1 MMISECYFRS
11 SAEVSKINI
20 IYLMDNGD
28 FMPEI
33 SLDTNYVENVLS
45 RNNYIPDD
53 NIVTVV
59 FLALSLKKPILI
71 EGPPGTGKTELSK
84 AISRA
89 FERDFFR
96 IQCYEGITFEQ
107 IVGEWNYQKQL
118 LHLEMSKKIETEGD
132 VFSEEFFIKRPLLS
146 GFMNEKPSVILID
159 EIDKADE
166 EVESFLLQALGEKQI
181 TVNDLGTFNLKNDLL
196 VIMTSNSQR
205 QLLDETKDRCLYLYI
220 DYPTF
225 EREVEIVKSHVPDAS
240 LNLIKSVVR
249 AMQKIRKLSLIKV
262 PSIRATVDWI
272 NSLMIFGKEDLD
284 DDSFK
289 KTINVVIKNEDDKDK
304 VIESFKLD

>member
-1 MMISECYFRS
+1 MSEN
-11 SAEVSKINI
+11 K
-20 IYLMDNGD
+20 
-28 FMPEI
+28 
-33 SLDTNYVENVLS
+33 LDTESVEKALAENK
-45 RNNYIPDD
+45 YIPDE
-53 NIVTVV
+53 NIITVV
-59 FLALSLKKPILI
+59 FLAISLKKPILI

-118 LHLEMSKKIETEGD
+118 LSLEMSKIKKTEED
-132 VFSEEFFIKRPLLS
+132 VFKEDFFIKRPLLS
-146 GFMNEKPSVILID
+146 AFMNKVPSVVLID

-181 TVNDLGTFNLKNDLL
+181 TVNDLGTFDLQNDLIF
-196 VIMTSNSQR
+196 IMTSNSQR

-225 EREVEIVKSHVPDAS
+225 EREVEIVKSHTPDAS
-240 LNLIKSVVR
+240 LKLIKSVVK
-249 AMQKIRKLSLIKV
+249 AIQKIRKLNLTKN
-262 PSIRATVDWI
+262 PSIRATIDWVRSI
-272 NSLMIFGKEDLD
+272 IIFNKNDLD
-284 DDSFK
+284 ADSFK
-289 KTINVVIKNEDDKDK
+289 KTINVVIKNEEDRKK
-304 VIESFKLD
+304 VLDNLKFK

>member
-1 MMISECYFRS
+1 MSEY
-11 SAEVSKINI
+11 K
-20 IYLMDNGD
+20 
-28 FMPEI
+28 
-33 SLDTNYVENVLS
+33 LDTENVEKVLAE
-45 RNNYIPDD
+45 NKYVPDD

-89 FERDFFR
+89 FRRDFFR

-118 LHLEMSKKIETEGD
+118 LSLEMSKIKKTEDD
-132 VFSEEFFIKRPLLS
+132 VFREEFFIKRPLLS
-146 GFMNEKPSVILID
+146 AFMNEKPSVILID

-181 TVNDLGTFNLKNDLL
+181 TVNDLGTFELQNDLI
-196 VIMTSNSQR
+196 VMMTSNSQR

-225 EREVEIVKSHVPDAS
+225 EREVEIVKSHTPEAS
-240 LNLIKSVVR
+240 LKLIKSVVK
-249 AMQKIRKLSLIKV
+249 AIQKIRKLNLTKN
-262 PSIRATVDWI
+262 PSIRATVDWVR
-272 NSLMIFGKEDLD
+272 SLMIFNKDDLD
-284 DDSFK
+284 KDSLE
-289 KTINVVIKNEDDKDK
+289 KTINVVIKNEDDRKK
-304 VIESFKLD
+304 VLDNLKLK

>member
-1 MMISECYFRS
+1 MS
-11 SAEVSKINI
+11 
-20 IYLMDNGD
+20 
-28 FMPEI
+28 EI
-33 SLDTNYVENVLS
+33 SLDTNYVESVLAE
-45 RNNYIPDD
+45 NNYIPDD

-118 LHLEMSKKIETEGD
+118 LHLEMSKKVETEGD

-146 GFMNEKPSVILID
+146 AFMNEKPSVVLID

-181 TVNDLGTFNLKNDLL
+181 TVNDLGTFDLKNDLL

-240 LNLIKSVVR
+240 LGLIKNVVR

-272 NSLMIFGKEDLD
+272 NSLLVFGKDDLD
-284 DDSFK
+284 DESFK
-289 KTINVVIKNEDDKDK
+289 KTINVVIKNEDDKNK

>member
-1 MMISECYFRS
+1 MS
-11 SAEVSKINI
+11 
-20 IYLMDNGD
+20 
-28 FMPEI
+28 EI
-33 SLDTNYVENVLS
+33 SLDTNYVKDVLIK
-45 RNNYIPDD
+45 NNYIPDD
-53 NIVTVV
+53 NIVMVV

-96 IQCYEGITFEQ
+96 VQCYEGITFEQ

-118 LHLEMSKKIETEGD
+118 LHLEMSKITKMKEKIEGENRDLD
-132 VFSEEFFIKRPLLS
+132 VFQEEFFIKRPLLS
-146 GFMNEKPSVILID
+146 SFMNENPSVMLID

-181 TVNDLGTFNLKNDLL
+181 TVNDLGTFDLKNDLL

-220 DYPTF
+220 DYPSF
-225 EREVEIVKSHVPDAS
+225 EREVEIVSAHVPEVS
-240 LNLIKSVVR
+240 RNLIKRVVST
-249 AMQKIRKLSLIKV
+249 MQKIRKLNLTKK

-272 NSLMIFGKEDLD
+272 RSITLSGEDVTEDSL
-284 DDSFK
+284 K
-289 KTINVVIKNEDDKDK
+289 KTVSVVLKNEEDKTK
-304 VIESFKLD
+304 LLENIQFK

>member
-1 MMISECYFRS
+1 MSE
-11 SAEVSKINI
+11 IN
-20 IYLMDNGD
+20 
-28 FMPEI
+28 
-33 SLDTNYVENVLS
+33 LDINHVDDILTQNS
-45 RNNYIPDD
+45 YIPDD
-53 NIVTVV
+53 NIITVV

-84 AISRA
+84 AISKA
-89 FERDFFR
+89 FERVFFR

-118 LHLEMSKKIETEGD
+118 LSLEMSKIKKYEDD
-132 VFSEEFFIKRPLLS
+132 VFKEDFFINRPLLS
-146 GFMNEKPSVILID
+146 AFMNEKPSIILID

-181 TVNDLGTFNLKNDLL
+181 TVNDLGTFELQNDLM

-240 LNLIKSVVR
+240 LNLIKEVVNAIQR
-249 AMQKIRKLSLIKV
+249 IRKLNLTKN
-262 PSIRATVDWI
+262 PSIRATVDWVR
-272 NSLMIFGKEDLD
+272 SLMIFKKENLD
-284 DDSFK
+284 SDSLK
-289 KTINVVIKNEDDKDK
+289 QTINVVIKNEDDRKK
-304 VIESFKLD
+304 VLDNLRLK

>member
-1 MMISECYFRS
+1 M
-11 SAEVSKINI
+11 SKNT
-20 IYLMDNGD
+20 LNT
-28 FMPEI
+28 
-33 SLDTNYVENVLS
+33 SYVEDVLTK
-45 RNNYIPDD
+45 NNYIPEE
-53 NIVTVV
+53 NIVTVT

-84 AISRA
+84 AISQA
-89 FERDFFR
+89 FGRDFFR

-118 LHLEMSKKIETEGD
+118 LSLEMSKKKETEADD
-132 VFSEEFFIKRPLLS
+132 VFLEEFFIKRPLLS
-146 GFMNEKPSVILID
+146 SFINEKDSVILID

-181 TVNDLGTFNLKNDLL
+181 TVNDLGTFDLKNDLL

-225 EREVEIVKSHVPDAS
+225 EREVAIVKSHSPEAPPS
-240 LNLIKSVVR
+240 LIENVVKVI
-249 AMQKIRKLSLIKV
+249 QKIRKLNLIKT
-262 PSIRATVDWI
+262 PSIRASVDWVS
-272 NSLMIFGKEDLD
+272 SLMIFGQNNLD
-284 DDSFK
+284 EESLR
-289 KTINVVIKNEDDKDK
+289 KTINVVVKNEEDKNK
-304 VIESFKLD
+304 VLKNIKLD

>member
-1 MMISECYFRS
+1 MSINSISRQNG
-11 SAEVSKINI
+11 K
-20 IYLMDNGD
+20 NGD
-28 FMPEI
+28 FMSEI
-33 SLDTNYVENVLS
+33 SLDTNYVEEILTENG
-45 RNNYIPDD
+45 YIPDD
-53 NIVTVV
+53 NIVTVM

-84 AISRA
+84 AVSRA

-96 IQCYEGITFEQ
+96 VQCYEGITFEQ

-118 LHLEMSKKIETEGD
+118 LHLEMSKINKTAPDKTEQD

-146 GFMNEKPSVILID
+146 AFMNEKPSVILID

-181 TVNDLGTFNLKNDLL
+181 TVNDLGTFDLKNDLI

-272 NSLMIFGKEDLD
+272 NSLLIFGKDDLD
-284 DDSFK
+284 DESFK
-289 KTINVVIKNEDDKDK
+289 KTINVVIKNEEDKNK

>member
-1 MMISECYFRS
+1 MS
-11 SAEVSKINI
+11 
-20 IYLMDNGD
+20 
-28 FMPEI
+28 EI
-33 SLDTNYVENVLS
+33 SFDTNYVENVLTK
-45 RNNYIPDD
+45 NNYIPDD

-96 IQCYEGITFEQ
+96 VQCYEGITFEQ

-118 LHLEMSKKIETEGD
+118 LHLEMSKIKKTAADKTEED
-132 VFSEEFFIKRPLLS
+132 VFSEDFFIKRPLLS
-146 GFMNEKPSVILID
+146 AFMNEKSSVILID

-181 TVNDLGTFNLKNDLL
+181 TVNDLGTFDLNNDLL

-220 DYPTF
+220 DYPNF

-240 LNLIKSVVR
+240 LNLIQGVVR
-249 AMQKIRKLSLIKV
+249 SIQKIRKLNLVKV

-272 NSLMIFGKEDLD
+272 NSLVMFGKDDLD

-304 VIESFKLD
+304 VFDTFKLD

>member
-1 MMISECYFRS
+1 MS
-11 SAEVSKINI
+11 
-20 IYLMDNGD
+20 
-28 FMPEI
+28 EI
-33 SLDTNYVENVLS
+33 SLDTNYVDRILNENG
-45 RNNYIPDD
+45 YIPDD
-53 NIVTVV
+53 NIVTVM

-84 AISRA
+84 AVSRA

-96 IQCYEGITFEQ
+96 VQCYEGITFEQ

-118 LHLEMSKKIETEGD
+118 LHLEMSKRVETEGD

-146 GFMNEKPSVILID
+146 AFMNEKSSVILID

-181 TVNDLGTFNLKNDLL
+181 TVNDLGTFDLKNDLL

-240 LNLIKSVVR
+240 LNLIRSVVK
-249 AMQKIRKLSLIKV
+249 AMQKIRKLNLIKA

-272 NSLMIFGKEDLD
+272 NSLIMFGKDDLD
-284 DDSFK
+284 DESFK
-289 KTINVVIKNEDDKDK
+289 KTINVVIKNEDDKNK

>member
-1 MMISECYFRS
+1 
-11 SAEVSKINI
+11 
-20 IYLMDNGD
+20 
-28 FMPEI
+28 MPEI
-33 SLDTNYVENVLS
+33 NLDINYVDNLLTK
-45 RNNYIPDD
+45 NNYIPDD
-53 NIVTVV
+53 NIVTVI

-89 FERDFFR
+89 FKRDFFR

-118 LHLEMSKKIETEGD
+118 LSLEMSKIKKTEED
-132 VFSEEFFIKRPLLS
+132 VFKEEFFIKRPLLS
-146 GFMNEKPSVILID
+146 AFMNKVHSVVLID

-181 TVNDLGTFNLKNDLL
+181 TVNDLGTFELQNDLV

-220 DYPTF
+220 DYPSF
-225 EREVEIVKSHVPDAS
+225 EREVEIVKSHTPEAS
-240 LNLIKSVVR
+240 LKLIESVVR
-249 AMQKIRKLSLIKV
+249 VIQKIRTLNLMKT
-262 PSIRATVDWI
+262 PSIRATVDWVR
-272 NSLMIFGKEDLD
+272 SLVIFKEGLNN
-284 DDSFK
+284 DSLK
-289 KTINVVIKNEDDKDK
+289 KTINVVIKNEEDKK
-304 VIESFKLD
+304 KILDNIRVE

>member
-1 MMISECYFRS
+1 MS
-11 SAEVSKINI
+11 
-20 IYLMDNGD
+20 
-28 FMPEI
+28 EI
-33 SLDTNYVENVLS
+33 SLDTNYVENVLAE
-45 RNNYIPDD
+45 NNYVPDD
-53 NIVTVV
+53 NIATVV

-118 LHLEMSKKIETEGD
+118 LSLEMSKINKSEED
-132 VFSEEFFIKRPLLS
+132 VFKEEFFIKRPLLS
-146 GFMNEKPSVILID
+146 AFMNKKLSVVLID

-181 TVNDLGTFNLKNDLL
+181 TVNDLGTFELNNDLI

-225 EREVEIVKSHVPDAS
+225 EREVEIVKSHTPDAS
-240 LNLIKSVVR
+240 LNLIKSVVK
-249 AMQKIRKLSLIKV
+249 AIQKIRKLNLTKN
-262 PSIRATVDWI
+262 PSIRATVDWVK
-272 NSLMIFGKEDLD
+272 SLMLFNKDSLD
-284 DDSFK
+284 TDSLK
-289 KTINVVIKNEDDKDK
+289 KTINVVIKNEDDKKK
-304 VIESFKLD
+304 VLDNLNRE

>member
-1 MMISECYFRS
+1 MSKTGLDIS
-11 SAEVSKINI
+11 
-20 IYLMDNGD
+20 
-28 FMPEI
+28 
-33 SLDTNYVENVLS
+33 YVEDVLTK
-45 RNNYIPDD
+45 NNYIPEE

-84 AISRA
+84 VVSRA
-89 FERDFFR
+89 FDRDFFR

-118 LHLEMSKKIETEGD
+118 LNLEMSKIKGTDED
-132 VFSEEFFIKRPLLS
+132 VFREEFFIKRPLS
-146 GFMNEKPSVILID
+146 SSFMNENDSVILID

-181 TVNDLGTFNLKNDLL
+181 TVNDLGTFDLENDLL

-240 LNLIKSVVR
+240 LELIEVVVR
-249 AMQKIRKLSLIKV
+249 KMQKIRTLSLVKI

-272 NSLMIFGKEDLD
+272 KSLIIFGKNDLD
-284 DDSFK
+284 DETFN

-304 VIESFKLD
+304 VFKSFKLD

>member
-1 MMISECYFRS
+1 MS
-11 SAEVSKINI
+11 
-20 IYLMDNGD
+20 
-28 FMPEI
+28 EI
-33 SLDTNYVENVLS
+33 SLDTNYVKDVLIK
-45 RNNYIPDD
+45 NNYIPDD

-71 EGPPGTGKTELSK
+71 EGPPGTGKTELSN

-89 FERDFFR
+89 FEREFFR
-96 IQCYEGITFEQ
+96 VQCYEGITFEQ

-118 LHLEMSKKIETEGD
+118 LHLEMSKITKNEGENRDSD
-132 VFSEEFFIKRPLLS
+132 VFQEEFFIKRPLLS
-146 GFMNEKPSVILID
+146 SFMNENPSVMLID

-181 TVNDLGTFNLKNDLL
+181 TVNDLGTFDLKNDLL

-220 DYPTF
+220 DYPSF
-225 EREVEIVKSHVPDAS
+225 EREVEIVSAHVPKVS
-240 LNLIKSVVR
+240 RILIKSVVSV
-249 AMQKIRKLSLIKV
+249 MQKIRKLNLTKT

-272 NSLMIFGKEDLD
+272 RSITLFGEDLNE
-284 DDSFK
+284 DSLK
-289 KTINVVIKNEDDKDK
+289 KTVSVVLKNEEDKTK
-304 VIESFKLD
+304 VLENIRFK

>member
-1 MMISECYFRS
+1 
-11 SAEVSKINI
+11 
-20 IYLMDNGD
+20 
-28 FMPEI
+28 MPEI
-33 SLDTNYVENVLS
+33 NLDTNYVENVLAE
-45 RNNYIPDD
+45 NNYIPDD
-53 NIVTVV
+53 NIATVV

-84 AISRA
+84 GISKA

-96 IQCYEGITFEQ
+96 VQCYEGITFEQ

-118 LHLEMSKKIETEGD
+118 LSLEMSKINKSEED
-132 VFSEEFFIKRPLLS
+132 VFKEEFFIKRPLLS
-146 GFMNEKPSVILID
+146 AFMNENPSVILID

-181 TVNDLGTFNLKNDLL
+181 TVNDLGTFELNNDLM

-225 EREVEIVKSHVPDAS
+225 EREVEIVKSHTPEAS
-240 LNLIKSVVR
+240 LDLIKSVVR
-249 AMQKIRKLSLIKV
+249 TIQKIRKLNLTKN
-262 PSIRATVDWI
+262 PSIRATIDWVR
-272 NSLMIFGKEDLD
+272 SLMIFNKDDLD
-284 DDSFK
+284 ENSLK
-289 KTINVVIKNEDDKDK
+289 KTINVVIKNEDDKKK
-304 VIESFKLD
+304 VLDNMK

>member
-1 MMISECYFRS
+1 MSEINLDINHMD
-11 SAEVSKINI
+11 EV
-20 IYLMDNGD
+20 L
-28 FMPEI
+28 
-33 SLDTNYVENVLS
+33 TQ
-45 RNNYIPDD
+45 NNYIPDD
-53 NIVTVV
+53 NIITVV
-59 FLALSLKKPILI
+59 FLAISLKKPILI

-84 AISRA
+84 AISKA

-118 LHLEMSKKIETEGD
+118 LSLETSKINKTEED
-132 VFSEEFFIKRPLLS
+132 VFRNEFFIKRPLLS
-146 GFMNEKPSVILID
+146 AFMNKKLSVILID

-181 TVNDLGTFNLKNDLL
+181 TVNDLGTFELQNDLM

-240 LNLIKSVVR
+240 LKLVKSVVKSI
-249 AMQKIRKLSLIKV
+249 QKIRKLNLTKN
-262 PSIRATVDWI
+262 PSIRATVDWVR
-272 NSLMIFGKEDLD
+272 SLIIFNKDDLD
-284 DDSFK
+284 ADSLK
-289 KTINVVIKNEDDKDK
+289 QTINVVIKNEDDRKK
-304 VIESFKLD
+304 VLDNLKLK

>member
-1 MMISECYFRS
+1 MS
-11 SAEVSKINI
+11 
-20 IYLMDNGD
+20 
-28 FMPEI
+28 EI
-33 SLDTNYVENVLS
+33 SLDTSYIETVLAK
-45 RNNYIPDD
+45 NNYIPDD
-53 NIVTVV
+53 NIATVV

-84 AISRA
+84 AISKA

-118 LHLEMSKKIETEGD
+118 LSLEMSKIKKSEED
-132 VFSEEFFIKRPLLS
+132 VFKEEFFIKRPLLS
-146 GFMNEKPSVILID
+146 AFMNNRSSVVLID

-181 TVNDLGTFNLKNDLL
+181 TVNDLGTFELNNDLM

-220 DYPTF
+220 DYPSF
-225 EREVEIVKSHVPDAS
+225 EREVEIVKSHTPEAS
-240 LNLIKSVVR
+240 LNLIKNVVKTIQR
-249 AMQKIRKLSLIKV
+249 IRKLNLTKN
-262 PSIRATVDWI
+262 PSIRATVDWVRSLMLFKKDNLDE
-272 NSLMIFGKEDLD
+272 NSL
-284 DDSFK
+284 K
-289 KTINVVIKNEDDKDK
+289 KTINVVIKNEEDRKK
-304 VIESFKLD
+304 VLNDIKVK

>member
-1 MMISECYFRS
+1 
-11 SAEVSKINI
+11 
-20 IYLMDNGD
+20 MDGD
-28 FMPEI
+28 FMSEI
-33 SLDTNYVENVLS
+33 SLDTSYIENVLTE
-45 RNNYIPDD
+45 NNYIPDD

-96 IQCYEGITFEQ
+96 VQCYEGITFEQ

-118 LHLEMSKKIETEGD
+118 LHLEMSKIKETAAEKTEED
-132 VFSEEFFIKRPLLS
+132 VFSEDFFIKRPLLS
-146 GFMNEKPSVILID
+146 AFMNERPSVILID

-181 TVNDLGTFNLKNDLL
+181 TVNDLGTFDLKNDLL

-225 EREVEIVKSHVPDAS
+225 EREVEIIKSQVPEAS
-240 LNLIKSVVR
+240 LKLIKNVVR
-249 AMQKIRKLSLIKV
+249 SMQKIRKLNLIKV

-272 NSLMIFGKEDLD
+272 KSLIVFGKDDLD
-284 DDSFK
+284 NDTFR

-304 VIESFKLD
+304 VFDTFKLD

>member
-1 MMISECYFRS
+1 MSDVNLDITYVG
-11 SAEVSKINI
+11 EVLTQNK
-20 IYLMDNGD
+20 
-28 FMPEI
+28 
-33 SLDTNYVENVLS
+33 
-45 RNNYIPDD
+45 YIPDD
-53 NIVTVV
+53 NIITVA
-59 FLALSLKKPILI
+59 FLALKLKKPILI

-84 AISRA
+84 AVSRA

-118 LHLEMSKKIETEGD
+118 LSLETSKINKTEED
-132 VFSEEFFIKRPLLS
+132 VFKEDFFIKRPLLS
-146 GFMNEKPSVILID
+146 AFMNEKPSVILID

-181 TVNDLGTFNLKNDLL
+181 TVNDLGTFELKNDLL

-225 EREVEIVKSHVPDAS
+225 EREVEIVKSHTPEAS
-240 LNLIKSVVR
+240 LKLVKSVVKTI
-249 AMQKIRKLSLIKV
+249 QKIRKLNLTKN
-262 PSIRATVDWI
+262 PSIRASVDWVR
-272 NSLMIFGKEDLD
+272 SLMIFNKEDLD
-284 DDSFK
+284 ADSLK
-289 KTINVVIKNEDDKDK
+289 KTINVVIKNEDDRKK
-304 VIESFKLD
+304 VLDNIKLK

>member
-1 MMISECYFRS
+1 MT
-11 SAEVSKINI
+11 KT
-20 IYLMDNGD
+20 
-28 FMPEI
+28 
-33 SLDTNYVENVLS
+33 SLNTSYVEDVLTK
-45 RNNYIPDD
+45 NNYIPEE
-53 NIVTVV
+53 NIVTVT

-84 AISRA
+84 AISQA
-89 FERDFFR
+89 FDRDFFR

-118 LHLEMSKKIETEGD
+118 LSLEMSKTRETETED
-132 VFSEEFFIKRPLLS
+132 VFLEEFFIKRPLLS
-146 GFMNEKPSVILID
+146 SFINENDSVILID

-181 TVNDLGTFNLKNDLL
+181 TVNDLGTFDLKNDLL

-225 EREVEIVKSHVPDAS
+225 EREIQIVRSHVPEAPS
-240 LNLIKSVVR
+240 GLVKSVVKVI
-249 AMQKIRKLSLIKV
+249 QKIRKLNLIKT
-262 PSIRATVDWI
+262 PSIRASVDWVR
-272 NSLMIFGKEDLD
+272 SLMIFDENSLD
-284 DDSFK
+284 EGSLR
-289 KTINVVIKNEDDKDK
+289 KTINVVVKNEEDKNK
-304 VIESFKLD
+304 VLKNIKLD